1 MKSSF
6 NRDNNYCHYVIQ
18 RIAGFAITLYYHP
31 AGLTFI
37 STYILKNFNLFEN
50 SMHGFSLV
58 FSHHFFAYFNIE
70 NLLLLEQGTH
80 QQKKVG
86 GHSQ

>member
-37 STYILKNFNLFEN
+37 STYILKKFNLFEN

-58 FSHHFFAYFNIE
+58 FSHHFAYFNIE

-86 GHSQ
+86 GYSQ

>member
-31 AGLTFI
+31 AGLDVLMVVYHLLYGLLIF
-37 STYILKNFNLFEN
+37 F
-50 SMHGFSLV
+50 LV
-58 FSHHFFAYFNIE
+58 W
-70 NLLLLEQGTH
+70 
-80 QQKKVG
+80 VG
-86 GHSQ
+86 GLGGLAGGNQVTGVSKV